1 MQLYAKEYGDISKYY
16 HGTYVKLP
24 QFGDKIFY
32 VAEVTRERVELHDEA
47 GDLFHIELAQEDEPA
62 YSLEYVLPHRAVFSY
77 KGSVVLLTRVPAR
90 QYSRGCCS
98 ANTKMLDVFSGK
110 GLDISFRTLQAFVNK
125 PTYYT
130 LDEAL
135 YGEFPK
141 TCVGVALNER
151 FSFHRNQQQLYVD
164 HITIATFIRD
174 SMTWVVNRPIFLPE
188 IKALCSSVKKEMRF
202 LDASGKAL

>member
-32 VAEVTRERVELHDEA
+32 VAEVNRERVELTDSA
-47 GDLFHIELAQEDEPA
+47 QDLYHIELAQEGEPA

-77 KGSVVLLTRVPAR
+77 KGTVLLLTRVPAR

-98 ANTKMLDVFSGK
+98 ANTKIIDVFTGK
-110 GLDISFRTLQAFVNK
+110 GWDISFTTLQAFVNK

-141 TCVGVALNER
+141 SCVGVALNER

-164 HITIATFIRD
+164 HIPIANFSREN
-174 SMTWVVNRPIFLPE
+174 MVWVVTRPIFAPE
-188 IKALCSSVKKEMRF
+188 LKALCSSVKKPMEF
-202 LDASGKAL
+202 LDASGKTL